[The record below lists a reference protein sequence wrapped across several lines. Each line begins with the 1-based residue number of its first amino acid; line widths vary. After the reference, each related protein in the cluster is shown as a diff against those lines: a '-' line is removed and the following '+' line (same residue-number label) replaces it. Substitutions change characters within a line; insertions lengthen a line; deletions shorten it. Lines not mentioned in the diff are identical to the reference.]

1 MVLLP
6 APIDAIIISGVPQGS
21 VLGPLLFIFFIEDM
35 HHCVRYSVIRFFAD
49 DTRILKHIVNDVH
62 GIEPQKD
69 LDAVIIC
76 ATESSNNMVL
86 HEDKFEALVHKHNST
101 WTEFDELPFKIS
113 SMIYSTF
120 NGDLIPVE
128 HLRDLGVTVTANL

>member
-1 MVLLP
+1 MALP
-6 APIDAIIISGVPQGS
+6 APDPNSRGGPWPPRP
-21 VLGPLLFIFFIEDM
+21 PLLL
-35 HHCVRYSVIRFFAD
+35 HPCPD
-49 DTRILKHIVNDVH
+49 DTRILKHIANEGHV
-62 GIEPQKD
+62 IELQKD